1 MSTARKL
8 DDAMAL
14 AGADAVGVCRRPF
27 LRRVTDRAT
36 GDVTCVPIPCGSTR
50 ASICP
55 ACADKAR
62 RLRMQ
67 QCREGWHLV
76 DDPLPP
82 EPDEADELQ
91 DELDDGSGAESP
103 DRRTRSTRR
112 LEGLPDLP
120 KVQPEHTSVGRTF
133 TDPRTGATFR
143 PSMFVTLTLP
153 GYGRIDANTG
163 APADPSRYDYRRAA
177 LDAMLFSR
185 AVDRWWQNLRRCAGY
200 KVQYFAAVE
209 PQRRLAPHLHAALR
223 GAIPRSVIRQVT
235 AATYCAVWWPSVDV
249 VKYDELRGDRLPQW
263 DPVTLCYFDPET
275 GELLPSWEEALDQVD
290 VEGEPMH
297 VVQFGRQVDVKGI
310 VGGSEQTGRAIAY
323 LCKYLTKAVAET
335 YLDEDA
341 PDAAYE
347 AHIDRL
353 HREVQWLP
361 CSETC
366 SNWLRYGV
374 TPKDAEPDLI
384 PGQCTSK
391 AHDRECLGLGGRRVL
406 VSRHWTGKTLAD
418 HRADRS
424 AVVRAVLEEAGIEAP
439 EARRLA
445 ADVLDDDGLPR
456 FVWED
461 VPVEQRN
468 YAAAIA
474 RSIRQ
479 RRAWK
484 DEYERAKELT
494 RPGPSV
500 DACGE
505 PIQQLSE
512 APSLEHSG
520 GHDVET
526 SGR

>member
-1 MSTARKL
+1 MSAARKL

-14 AGADAVGVCRRPF
+14 ASADAVGVCRRPF
-27 LRRVTDRAT
+27 LRKVTDRAT
-36 GDVTCVPIPCGSTR
+36 GDITCVPIPCGSTR
-50 ASICP
+50 ARICP

-82 EPDEADELQ
+82 QPDDDNEPEDAPDDADSIEASE
-91 DELDDGSGAESP
+91 
-103 DRRTRSTRR
+103 RRTRSTRR
-112 LEGLPDLP
+112 LEGFPDLP
-120 KVQPEHTSVGRTF
+120 KVQPDHTSVGRTF

-153 GYGRIDANTG
+153 SYGRINAATG
-163 APADPSRYDYRRAA
+163 APADPNRYDYRAAA

-223 GAIPRSVIRQVT
+223 GAIPRSVLRQVT

-249 VKYDELRGDRLPQW
+249 VKYDAARGDRLPQW

-275 GELLPSWEEALDQVD
+275 GELLPSWQEALDQVD
-290 VEGEPMH
+290 IEGEPMH
-297 VVQFGRQVDVKGI
+297 VVRFGRQVDVKGI
-310 VGGSEQTGRAIAY
+310 VGGSEQTGRAVAY

-335 YLDEDA
+335 YVNEDR
-341 PDAAYE
+341 PDPAYE

-366 SNWLRYGV
+366 ANWLRYGV

-406 VSRHWTGKTLAD
+406 VSRHWTGKTLTD
-418 HRADRS
+418 HRADR
-424 AVVRAVLEEAGIEAP
+424 ADVVRAVLEEAGIEPP

-445 ADVLDDDGLPR
+445 ADVLDADGLPR
-456 FVWED
+456 FIWED

-468 YAAAIA
+468 YTAAIA

-479 RRAWK
+479 SGVQQSGVRRP
-484 DEYERAKELT
+484 E
-494 RPGPSV
+494 
-500 DACGE
+500 
-505 PIQQLSE
+505 
-512 APSLEHSG
+512 
-520 GHDVET
+520 
-526 SGR
+526 